1 MKPVD
6 PRQHLIVALDV
17 PTSDQALE
25 LVQTLRNYV
34 GVFKVGLQ
42 LYTST
47 GPRIVEEIQAED
59 CRVFLDLKLHDIP
72 NTVSKAVLEACRLG
86 VHMLTLHSSGGP
98 NMLRGAKETIDK
110 WTQSTGK
117 ASPYLLGVT
126 VLTSLSQPDINQ
138 LGFGCTVENLVVR
151 LAWLAEQTGID
162 GIVCSPLELGR
173 LGKEKFKRLFFV
185 TPGIRP
191 SGSSTDDQ
199 ARVKGPADA
208 IAAGA
213 RYLVVG
219 RPITGAADPVEA
231 AEVILNEIGTAEL
244 PK

>member
-1 MKPVD
+1 MNPID
-6 PRQHLIVALDV
+6 PSQHLIVALDV
-17 PTSDQALE
+17 PTADEALE
-25 LVQTLRNYV
+25 LVKALRNSV

-59 CRVFLDLKLHDIP
+59 CKVFLDLKLHDIP
-72 NTVSKAVLEACRLG
+72 NTVSKAVLEACKLG
-86 VHMLTLHSSGGP
+86 VHMLTLHASGGP
-98 NMLRGAKETIDK
+98 TMLRGAKETVDE

-117 ASPYLLGVT
+117 AGPYLLGVT
-126 VLTSLSQPDINQ
+126 VLTSLGQPDIDQ
-138 LGFGCTVENLVVR
+138 LGFGCTVEDLVVS
-151 LAWLAEQTGID
+151 LARLAEQTGID

-173 LGKEKFKRLFFV
+173 LGEERFRKLFFV

-199 ARVKGPADA
+199 ARVKGPAEA

-213 RYLVVG
+213 KYLVVG
-219 RPITGAADPVEA
+219 RPITGAPDPVEA
-231 AEVILNEIGTAEL
+231 AEVILNEIRGAEL
-244 PK
+244 PR